1 MSHVT
6 LKSSIFYREEI
17 GMSSIQ
23 GNGGT
28 DTIYIQQS
36 GADVQYRVNNGAWGN
51 ISWPATVTN
60 LTPASGH
67 LSILFT
73 TNITLSSATS
83 YFMCGSTYLQFGS
96 ISLNSDGSI
105 PTITVDNTT
114 NYPGLIQNGTGG
126 ADGYANILVFNLS
139 VLATGTTT
147 AAGNSGWIGQIYY
160 AKNAANNWIIGCY
173 SNGAVGGSG
182 GGITGYGTGTGAS
195 ANLTILGCYSTGS
208 LAANAAGGI
217 SGAYTG
223 FTGGSVTVS
232 RCYSVG
238 NLGSNGGGIV
248 SNLSGNGS
256 GSSLTITDCYSLG
269 NVTGTNSGG
278 ILGNAGGSNSG
289 SVSITRCYSRGS
301 LAGTTGGIVGIN
313 AGVVTVSNCY
323 SSGSINST
331 AGGIFGTGY
340 GLNALAYN
348 CYTSGSGSTSGIYA
362 GSSSDN
368 AQGSGNYSEANN
380 FQGGWTDSRASTYL
394 QSVSTNWYSLTAN
407 TPYVLRVSGYSI
419 YSARNITGSYSLNT
433 EEIATILVGGTS
445 AAALRIGPSYSL
457 LEVNGSSSFSG
468 LSINATT
475 GAITGGI
482 ALAAGSYSL
491 LLYTS
496 EGSSYAFITYT
507 LTVNPLPIIATGIC
521 CGTSFNRTVPANT
534 LTINVKAGAVM
545 NVDIANN
552 LKKGIYSY
560 PEYMKALQARRR

>member
-1 MSHVT
+1 
-6 LKSSIFYREEI
+6 
-17 GMSSIQ
+17 MSSIQ

-36 GADVQYRVNNGAWGN
+36 GGNVQWRVNTGAWSN

-60 LTPASGH
+60 LTPASGY
-67 LSILFT
+67 LPILFT
-73 TNITLSSATS
+73 TNITVTTNTS
-83 YFMCGSTYLQFGS
+83 YFACASTYLQFGS
-96 ISLNSDGSI
+96 TSLNSNGTV
-105 PTITVDNTT
+105 PTITVNNTT
-114 NYPGLIQNGTGG
+114 DYPGLIQNGTGV
-126 ADGYANILVFNLS
+126 ANGYANILVFNLGILS
-139 VLATGTTT
+139 AGTTT
-147 AAGNSGWIGQIYY
+147 AATNSGWIGQIYY
-160 AKNAANNWIIGCY
+160 AKNASGNWIVGCY
-173 SNGAVGGSG
+173 STGAVGGSG

-208 LAANAAGGI
+208 LLANAAGGI
-217 SGAYTG
+217 SGAYTA

-238 NLGSNGGGIV
+238 DLGSGGGGIV

-256 GSSLTITDCYSLG
+256 GSSLTITNCYSLG
-269 NVTGTNSGG
+269 NITGINSGG

-289 SVSITRCYSRGS
+289 SASITRCYSRGS
-301 LAGTTGGIVGIN
+301 LSGTTGGIVGIN

-340 GLNALAYN
+340 GLNATAFN

-407 TPYVLRVSGYSI
+407 TPYVLRSLGYST
-419 YSARNITGSYSLNT
+419 YSARNITGSYTLNT
-433 EEIATILVGGTS
+433 TEVGTILVGGTS
-445 AAALRIGPSYSL
+445 AAALRTGPTYSL
-457 LEVNGSSSFSG
+457 LQVDGSTSFSG
-468 LSINATT
+468 ISINSTT
-475 GAITGGI
+475 GAITGGVS
-482 ALAAGSYSL
+482 LAAGTYTL

-496 EGSSYAFITYT
+496 ENSGYAFITYA
-507 LTVNPLPIIATGIC
+507 LYVNPLPIVATGVC
-521 CGTSFNRTVPANT
+521 CGTSFNRTVPVNT
-534 LTINVKAGAVM
+534 LAINVKAGAVM

-552 LKKGIYSY
+552 IKKGIYSY